1 MTSHTT
7 EDTPSP
13 PTDWFCLKAQIKRE
27 HIAAAM
33 LDKID
38 GIEVFCPR
46 IQQIK
51 KTRAGKKRFIEALFP
66 GYLFARFSLSEHYR
80 RVIHTQGVTYLVKHG
95 NRSAIPESLIEGLRS
110 SLPEG
115 VIEAPDPSIEPGARI
130 EFVSGSLKGLNGE
143 VIAQLPADNRIQILL
158 EFLGQEI
165 TVAVSADDILLAPE
179 GG

>member
-1 MTSHTT
+1 MSHTL
-7 EDTPSP
+7 EDTTTPQ
-13 PTDWFCLKAQIKRE
+13 TDWFCLKAQIKRE
-27 HIAAAM
+27 HIAAA
-33 LDKID
+33 LLSKIE

-51 KTRAGKKRFIEALFP
+51 KTKAGKKRFVEALFP

-80 RVIHTQGVTYLVKHG
+80 RVIHTQGVVYLVKHG
-95 NRSAIPESLIEGLRS
+95 NRSAIPDNMIEGLRN
-110 SLPEG
+110 SLPAG
-115 VIEAPDPSIEPGARI
+115 VIEAPDPSIEPGAQI
-130 EFVSGSLKGLNGE
+130 EFVSGTLKGLNGQ

-179 GG
+179 DS

>member
-1 MTSHTT
+1 MRTH
-7 EDTPSP
+7 DTNDNPIA
-13 PTDWFCLKAQIKRE
+13 PTDWFCLKAQPKRE

-33 LDKID
+33 LAKID

-51 KTRAGKKRFIEALFP
+51 KTRVGKKRFVEALFP

-80 RVIHTQGVTYLVKHG
+80 RVIHTQGIVYLVQHG
-95 NRSAIPESLIEGLRS
+95 KRSAIPTNLIEELRS

-115 VIEAPDPSIEPGARI
+115 VIQAPDPSIEPGARI
-130 EFVSGSLKGLNGE
+130 EFVSGSLKGLNGQ
-143 VIAQLPADNRIQILL
+143 VIAQLPASNRIQILL

-179 GG
+179 DG

>member
-1 MTSHTT
+1 MTAPTP
-7 EDTPSP
+7 EDTTTAPI
-13 PTDWFCLKAQIKRE
+13 DWFCLKAQIKRE
-27 HIAAAM
+27 HIAAAH
-33 LDKID
+33 LQKIE

-51 KTRAGKKRFIEALFP
+51 KTKAGKKRFVEALFP
-66 GYLFARFSLSEHYR
+66 GYLFARFSLAQHYR

-95 NRSAIPESLIEGLRS
+95 NRSAIPDSLIEDLRK

-115 VIEAPDPSIEPGARI
+115 VIEAPDPSIEPGAQI
-130 EFVSGSLKGLNGE
+130 EFVSGSLKGLNGQ
-143 VIAQLPADNRIQILL
+143 VIAQLPASNRIQILL

-179 GG
+179 ES